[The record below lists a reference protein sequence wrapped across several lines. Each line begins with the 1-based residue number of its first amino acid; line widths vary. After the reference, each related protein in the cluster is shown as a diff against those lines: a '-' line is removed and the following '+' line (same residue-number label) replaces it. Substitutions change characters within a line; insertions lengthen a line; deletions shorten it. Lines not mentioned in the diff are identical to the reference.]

1 MVPEGPHG
9 NVQEVVAPNVAKE
22 DLLFPDSVMA
32 KMDTAC
38 GPQRSL
44 SAMRLADDGW
54 RMGDVPS
61 QKQIRG
67 WRSRSARSARSR
79 AEKQP

>member
-44 SAMRLADDGW
+44 SAMRHDGW
-54 RMGDVPS
+54 RMGGVPS

-67 WRSRSARSARSR
+67 
-79 AEKQP
+79 